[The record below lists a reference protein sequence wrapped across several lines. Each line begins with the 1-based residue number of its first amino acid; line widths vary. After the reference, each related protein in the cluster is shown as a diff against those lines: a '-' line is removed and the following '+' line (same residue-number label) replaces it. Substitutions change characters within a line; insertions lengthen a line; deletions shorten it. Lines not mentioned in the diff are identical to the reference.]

1 MRRSRQA
8 ERMRNLLAMAL
19 VGVALATGS
28 ACGGGE
34 ASSVSSD
41 EIQRDAKVVLR
52 ADLKSGTTGE
62 TAAKIVRR
70 FISVEGVWGTRGDD
84 GKHVWIYGTT
94 DVTSEQAKSIH
105 RQLEDVSSVESVTQL
120 R

>member
-1 MRRSRQA
+1 MRRPGLA
-8 ERMRNLLAMAL
+8 ERMRKPLLAMAL
-19 VGVALATGS
+19 VAVALSTAA
-28 ACGGGE
+28 ACGGE
-34 ASSVSSD
+34 ASVSSD
-41 EIQRDAKVVLR
+41 EMQRDAKVVLR
-52 ADLKSGTTGE
+52 ADLKSGSTGE

-70 FISVEGVWGTRGDD
+70 FTHVQGVWGTRGDD

>member
-1 MRRSRQA
+1 MRKP
-8 ERMRNLLAMAL
+8 LVAMTL
-19 VGVALATGS
+19 VAVALSTGT
-28 ACGGGE
+28 ACGG

-41 EIQRDAKVVLR
+41 EIQRDAKVVIR
-52 ADLKSGTTGE
+52 ADLKSGSTGA

-70 FISVEGVWGTRGDD
+70 FTRVEGVWGTRGDD

-94 DVTSEQAKSIH
+94 DVTPEQTRSIQ
-105 RQLEDVSSVESVTQL
+105 RELEGVSAVESVTQL

>member
-1 MRRSRQA
+1 MRKP
-8 ERMRNLLAMAL
+8 LVAMAM
-19 VGVALATGS
+19 VAVLLSTG
-28 ACGGGE
+28 AGCGGE
-34 ASSVSSD
+34 SSVSSD

-52 ADLKSGTTGE
+52 ADLKSGSTGE

-70 FISVEGVWGTRGDD
+70 FTRVEGVWGTRGDD

-94 DVTSEQAKSIH
+94 DVTPERARSIQ
-105 RQLEDVSSVESVTQL
+105 RQLESVSAVESVTQL